1 MEQRRYE
8 MKRLGFFIA
17 MNLVVFGALF
27 AQTDLQPIATVK
39 IQKSEPITLKQLK
52 TRVDA
57 YQKELG
63 RVMTLEERKKVLD
76 TLINER
82 LVVQAAEKEGM
93 RIPDS
98 EVNQNF
104 IQMISQQVGRN
115 ITETEFAQLIKQ
127 QTGLS
132 LDDYMRAQNGMSLVD
147 YKSFLKSQLIA
158 QRYVVAKKQD
168 EIKNAANATDS
179 DIRSYY
185 ELNKQSF
192 VQPDMVKIFL
202 VIVPKKDNPSAA
214 ESKLR
219 DYQKQLKDKP
229 QSAGEIRIRSQK
241 ADADIQAGEMFVNKN
256 AAASKQLGISM
267 DALLKIFAMK
277 ENEVSDVTETANDF
291 QCFLVQE
298 KFSAKILEIS
308 DVVKP
313 GTTVTLYEYIKNNMQ
328 SQATNDAVNVA
339 LTQLIND
346 LRKPENFQI
355 LRSDAELD
363 SILSW

>member
-1 MEQRRYE
+1 MEQRRYT
-8 MKRLGFFIA
+8 MKRLVFFIA
-17 MNLVVFGALF
+17 INLVLFGVVF
-27 AQTDLQPIATVK
+27 AQTNLQPIATVK

-63 RVMTLEERKKVLD
+63 RVMTLDERKKVLD
-76 TLINER
+76 TIINQR
-82 LVVQAAEKEGM
+82 LVVQAAEKEGL
-93 RIPDS
+93 RIPES

-104 IQMISQQVGRN
+104 VQMISQQVGRN

-132 LDDYMRAQNGMSLVD
+132 LDDYMHAQNGMSLAD
-147 YKSFLKSQLIA
+147 YKNFLKSQLIA
-158 QRYVVAKKQD
+158 QRYVMAKKQD
-168 EIKNAANATDS
+168 EIKNAAGATDS

-202 VIVPKKDNPSAA
+202 VIVPKGANPSAS
-214 ESKLR
+214 ETKLR
-219 DYQKQLKDKP
+219 EYQKQLKDKP
-229 QSAGEIRIRSQK
+229 QSASEIKIRSQK
-241 ADADIQAGEMFVNKN
+241 ADAGFQAGEIFVNKN
-256 AAASKQLGISM
+256 AAASKQLGITM
-267 DALLKIFAMK
+267 DALLKIFSMK
-277 ENEVSDVTETANDF
+277 ENEVSDITETANDY

-298 KFSAKILEIS
+298 KFPAKILEIG

-328 SQATNDAVNVA
+328 SQAANEAVNIA
-339 LTQLIND
+339 LTQLIKD